1 MQNIRCQSVQE
12 VFEIQ
17 QLQYLKTVLAAHLA
31 NFDATRYSN
40 AGHKSVQ
47 QSEWW
52 GMSGTTEG
60 ARMVIQGGPAYVMF
74 CQGKEQD
81 ILQQNQP
88 KTAKP
93 NPANYH
99 SQSDILPETG
109 GRDTDIDVLVQLK
122 AKLAL
127 RLAQF

>member
-17 QLQYLKTVLAAHLA
+17 QLQYLRTVLAAHLA
-31 NFDATRYSN
+31 
-40 AGHKSVQ
+40 HKDHKRVQ
-47 QSEWW
+47 QKVVDELL
-52 GMSGTTEG
+52 GISGARQG